1 MNKEDV
7 VYIQWNIPQ
16 SQERIPLAATWMSLE
31 IHAKWNEKDKYHL
44 TSVIC
49 GL

>member
-1 MNKEDV
+1 MEYSSITRKNE
-7 VYIQWNIPQ
+7 I
-16 SQERIPLAATWMSLE
+16 IPLAATWMSLE